1 MTGTTSLCSG
11 ITRVR
16 SVSIPSVQACGPGTD
31 KLRPCPVAVHRL
43 QLEPLRC
50 RYTRHRDRSA
60 IARIR
65 YAARLQIINRLSSN
79 DGNCSGPGPQLA
91 AAGLSGAGAPDWHT
105 GSLIKPCR
113 FICRLL
119 QHARADGA
127 LSPTPCGWNSRDT
140 MDGISVT
147 PQPLISGPSRSPSR
161 RAAAGPQDE
170 MAHARVP
177 PPPPDPVAQSP
188 SSQRESTRP
197 SRRAVAPLPGLL
209 PRGTWSPERK
219 ARAPKRMERMGDA
232 NLWCFCST
240 RCSPEL

>member
-1 MTGTTSLCSG
+1 MQGSPFEIAQHGRIRDDEPCRSSTGCAPSSGCSG
-11 ITRVR
+11 RAPAWGR
-16 SVSIPSVQACGPGTD
+16 
-31 KLRPCPVAVHRL
+31 RPR
-43 QLEPLRC
+43 
-50 RYTRHRDRSA
+50 
-60 IARIR
+60 
-65 YAARLQIINRLSSN
+65 
-79 DGNCSGPGPQLA
+79 
-91 AAGLSGAGAPDWHT
+91 GAGADGKGT
-105 GSLIKPCR
+105 QKPCR